1 MPLTWNIDHEA
12 RRVEVTV
19 DGDMKAADIR
29 DYLAQIAEAGAMPYA
44 KLFDASTAKGV
55 LPIDELK
62 SLGSMVRQFAV
73 EGRAATGPLAI
84 VVGHSGLQLQAAHF
98 ADTAGS
104 NRPLQI
110 FRNRAEAERWLR
122 DQRKRSPRR

>member
-1 MPLTWNIDHEA
+1 MPLTWSIDHEA
-12 RRVEVTV
+12 RRVEATV
-19 DGDMKAADIR
+19 EGSMTAADIR

-44 KLFDASTAKGV
+44 KLFDASEAKGI
-55 LPIDELK
+55 LSIDELK
-62 SLGSMVRQFAV
+62 GLGSMVRQFAV

-84 VVGHSGLQLQAAHF
+84 VVAHSGLQLQAAHF
-98 ADTAGS
+98 ADAAGS

-122 DQRKRSPRR
+122 DQRKRSPRA

>member
-1 MPLTWNIDHEA
+1 MPLTWSIDHEA
-12 RRVEVTV
+12 RRVEATV
-19 DGDMKAADIR
+19 DGDMAAADVR

-44 KLFDASTAKGV
+44 KLFDASGAKGT
-55 LPIDELK
+55 LTIDELK

-98 ADTAGS
+98 ADSAGS

-122 DQRKRSPRR
+122 DQRNRSPRR